1 MPDKQDL
8 ARLQMLLMEQ
18 QQTIDQY
25 SDLIRDQQNQLD
37 LLRQRIALL
46 EQKISQHD
54 QSINPGQGQ
63 QHEPPP
69 HY

>member
-37 LLRQRIALL
+37 LLCQRIALL
-46 EQKISQHD
+46 EQKISRHD
-54 QSINPGQGQ
+54 QSINPEQGQ